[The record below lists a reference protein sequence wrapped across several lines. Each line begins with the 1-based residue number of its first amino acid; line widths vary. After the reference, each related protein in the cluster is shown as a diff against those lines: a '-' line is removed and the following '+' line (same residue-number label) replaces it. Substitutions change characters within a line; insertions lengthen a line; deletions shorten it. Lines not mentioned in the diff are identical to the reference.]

1 VVENWRKMALFSRAK
16 SAIYRAWS
24 RGYLTQAIDL
34 ATVTPAD
41 FLAAESRRNVGA
53 PFLREGLFRRDA
65 EAVYARTLL
74 NRVVL
79 AGRSL
84 LLLRQQ
90 LDELLQGGTAFPTAK
105 R

>member
-1 VVENWRKMALFSRAK
+1 MALFSRAK

-24 RGYLTQAIDL
+24 WGYLTQAIDL
-34 ATVTPAD
+34 ATVMSAN
-41 FLAAESRRNVGA
+41 FLAAESRRNVWA
-53 PFLREGLFRRDA
+53 PCLGEGLFRRDA
-65 EAVYARTLL
+65 EAVYAQTLL

-90 LDELLQGGTAFPTAK
+90 VDELLQRGTAFPTAK